1 MVLIMGGGGQQQHT
15 MAANP
20 RIIGVYCWG
29 QGKEL
34 MAAMLNPEASIKLSK
49 SSKFAPETKT
59 HLKIATGGM
68 AEIALWRWM
77 GVQ

>member
-1 MVLIMGGGGQQQHT
+1 MVLIMGGGAAAAHT

-34 MAAMLNPEASIKLSK
+34 MAAMFNSLASIKLSK
-49 SSKFAPETKT
+49 SSKFAKETQT